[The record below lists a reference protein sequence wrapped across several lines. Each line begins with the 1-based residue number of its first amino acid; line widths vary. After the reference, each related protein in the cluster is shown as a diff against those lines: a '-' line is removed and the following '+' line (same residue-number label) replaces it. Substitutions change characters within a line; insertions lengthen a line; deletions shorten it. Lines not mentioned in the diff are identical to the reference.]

1 MTVAYELIRSKRR
14 TIAIVID
21 SEGKCR
27 VRAPLQARL
36 SDIEHFV
43 QAKTG
48 WIEQKQQHYAA
59 VQKKR
64 QLILTDGMQLSVL
77 DNSYTLRLT
86 EVGQVQVNGTV
97 LLCPQFKPQ
106 QALEKWLRQ
115 HRMDYH
121 VETFEELVKTEW
133 FAGMMQE
140 ISALLQECKEQE
152 KAALKVCEEPDG
164 PYFYAVALEQD
175 QELLAGLEQE
185 LASVVQTASEP
196 EQSVASAEMDSS
208 VAKDAFESPCS
219 AGAGHFLR
227 PHGTK
232 KG

>member
-48 WIEQKQQHYAA
+48 WKCSYLPRDLRLRK
-59 VQKKR
+59 QKKR
-64 QLILTDGMQLSVL
+64 ELILTDGMQLSVL
-77 DNSYTLRLT
+77 DNRYTLRLT

-115 HRMDYH
+115 
-121 VETFEELVKTEW
+121 
-133 FAGMMQE
+133 Q
-140 ISALLQECKEQE
+140 ALAVLQERTAHYAELMGVVYQSVKLSS
-152 KAALKVCEEPDG
+152 AAKRWGSCSIKGNLNFSWRLV
-164 PYFYAVALEQD
+164 FYPLAVLD
-175 QELLAGLEQE
+175 YVVVHELSHIGNMNHSRRFWQRV
-185 LASVVQTASEP
+185 ASVLPDYQMRQRWLKQQAYIL
-196 EQSVASAEMDSS
+196 QW
-208 VAKDAFESPCS
+208 
-219 AGAGHFLR
+219 LR
-227 PHGTK
+227 
-232 KG
+232 

>member
-48 WIEQKQQHYAA
+48 WIEQKQQHYAS

-77 DNSYTLRLT
+77 DNRYTLRLA
-86 EVGQVQVNGTV
+86 ELGQVQVNGTV

-115 HRMDYH
+115 
-121 VETFEELVKTEW
+121 
-133 FAGMMQE
+133 Q
-140 ISALLQECKEQE
+140 ALAVLQERTATLCGVDGCCLSECEAVFSGETLGFVQYKGKFEFFV
-152 KAALKVCEEPDG
+152 AAGIL
-164 PYFYAVALEQD
+164 
-175 QELLAGLEQE
+175 
-185 LASVVQTASEP
+185 
-196 EQSVASAEMDSS
+196 
-208 VAKDAFESPCS
+208 S
-219 AGAGHFLR
+219 AGSFRLCCGA
-227 PHGTK
+227 
-232 KG
+232 

>member
-48 WIEQKQQHYAA
+48 WIEQKQQHYAS

-77 DNSYTLRLT
+77 DNRYTLRLA
-86 EVGQVQVNGTV
+86 ELGQVQVNGTV

-115 HRMDYH
+115 
-121 VETFEELVKTEW
+121 
-133 FAGMMQE
+133 Q
-140 ISALLQECKEQE
+140 ALAVLQERTAHYAELMGVVYQSVKLSS
-152 KAALKVCEEPDG
+152 AAKRWGSCSIKGNLNFSWRLV
-164 PYFYAVALEQD
+164 FYPLAVLD
-175 QELLAGLEQE
+175 YVVVHE
-185 LASVVQTASEP
+185 LAHRREMNHSAAFWKVVATWMP
-196 EQSVASAEMDSS
+196 DY
-208 VAKDAFESPCS
+208 KKYRKW
-219 AGAGHFLR
+219 LR
-227 PHGTK
+227 DNGNQF
-232 KG
+232 

>member
-77 DNSYTLRLT
+77 DNRYTLRLT

-97 LLCPQFKPQ
+97 LLCPQSKPQ
-106 QALEKWLRQ
+106 QALENGCGSRL
-115 HRMDYH
+115 
-121 VETFEELVKTEW
+121 
-133 FAGMMQE
+133 
-140 ISALLQECKEQE
+140 
-152 KAALKVCEEPDG
+152 
-164 PYFYAVALEQD
+164 
-175 QELLAGLEQE
+175 
-185 LASVVQTASEP
+185 
-196 EQSVASAEMDSS
+196 
-208 VAKDAFESPCS
+208 
-219 AGAGHFLR
+219 
-227 PHGTK
+227 
-232 KG
+232 